1 MSTSQA
7 VDLPANQD
15 EETNQQIF
23 QLEIDR
29 STKKRAFRTHSGKY
43 WMLTATGGVQSTSS
57 AKDTGCYFDIEW
69 HDQRIILCASNGK
82 FVTAKKNGHLAAL
95 VETAGDSELFFMKLI
110 NSLMVVFRGD
120 HGFIGC
126 RKVTGIL
133 DANRSS

>member
-7 VDLPANQD
+7 MDLPANQD

-29 STKKRAFRTHSGKY
+29 YTKKRAFRTHSGNY
-43 WMLTATGGVQSTSS
+43 WLLTATRGVQSTSS
-57 AKDTGCYFDIEW
+57 TKDTGCYFDSEW
-69 HDQRIILCASNGK
+69 HDQRIILRVSNGK

-95 VETAGDSELFFMKLI
+95 VETAGDLELFFMKLI
-110 NSLMVVFRGD
+110 NSLMIMFRGD

-126 RKVTGIL
+126 HKVTSIL
-133 DANRSS
+133 DANHSS